1 MGRQIFILSFP
12 YFLFIISLAFS
23 QSELLLD
30 PGSILFYTKVPAIS
44 TAFIAT
50 SIWLPIDHKHPAPFG
65 FEDSSYFSCKFDGKI
80 ILKI

>member
-1 MGRQIFILSFP
+1 MGRRIFILSFSF
-12 YFLFIISLAFS
+12 FLFIISLAFS

-30 PGSILFYTKVPAIS
+30 PGSILFYTRVPAIS

-50 SIWLPIDHKHPAPFG
+50 SIWLPLDQRHPAPFG
-65 FEDSSYFSCKFDGKI
+65 FEDSSYFTCNLDENI